1 VTAWAEIETEL
12 PAVLA
17 TITGIPVGAI
27 TWRPLL
33 DGWMPDVHIRLQ
45 VLGGIRAIGRDEVRT
60 EYTLATDTNAE
71 RVYGGRALPISIRV
85 ESMDQSLASAAYATA
100 ETIRAALRRTDI
112 LTTLRTTAGLGLSRM
127 EAIRL
132 EDYTDDEG
140 RLRSLAILDVIFLA
154 HIAEAGEDVGY
165 IRIVN
170 ATGTYTDPAGAP
182 AADSPRVIQVV
193 LD

>member
-1 VTAWAEIETEL
+1 MTAWAEIEIEL

-33 DGWMPDVHIRLQ
+33 DGWMPDVHVRLQ
-45 VLGGIRAIGRDEVRT
+45 VLGGIRALGRDEVRT

-112 LTTLRTTAGLGLSRM
+112 LSTLRDTAGLGLSRM

-154 HIAEAGEDVGY
+154 HVAEAGEDVGY
-165 IRIVN
+165 IQIVN
-170 ATGTYTDPAGAP
+170 ATGTYTDPAGSP
-182 AADSPRVIQVV
+182 AADSPRAIQVV

>member
-1 VTAWAEIETEL
+1 MTAWAEIETEL

-33 DGWMPDVHIRLQ
+33 DGWMPDVHVRLQ
-45 VLGGIRAIGRDEVRT
+45 VLGGIRALGRDEVRT

-112 LTTLRTTAGLGLSRM
+112 LSTLRDTAGLGLSRM

-154 HIAEAGEDVGY
+154 HVAEAGEDVGY
-165 IRIVN
+165 IQIVN
-170 ATGTYTDPAGAP
+170 ATGTYTDPAGSP
-182 AADSPRVIQVV
+182 AADSPRAIQVV